1 MTDAKK
7 RRRGSSLEKQRGR
20 WGWFFVAPWILGI
33 SVFFVWPMI
42 DSIVYSFSRLNVTEN
57 GFQLTFVGF
66 ENFLYFFTEDTFFL
80 QYLAESIG
88 GIIPSVLM
96 IVAFSIL
103 IALVLKEKFLGRSLA
118 RAVFFFPV
126 IIASGVVITILKTQ
140 VMMSGSSVSDM
151 SPSYL
156 FQAPDLVEVFADLK
170 IPDKILTS
178 ITDILNQ
185 IFDLTWKSGVQILLL
200 LAAINNIPASF
211 YEVGVMEGATAWE
224 KFWKI
229 TFPTISPTLLVVII
243 YTIIDG
249 FTDYGN
255 KVMGMLRDFYT
266 NNNYAYSATI
276 GVIYF
281 VCILAIIGLINF
293 ILSRW
298 VFYSSD

>member
-126 IIASGVVITILKTQ
+126 IIASGVVITILKSQ

-170 IPDKILTS
+170 IPDKVLTS

-229 TFPTISPTLLVVII
+229 TFPMISPTLLVVII

>member
-20 WGWFFVAPWILGI
+20 WGWFFIAPWILGI

-42 DSIVYSFSRLNVTEN
+42 DSIVYSFSRLSVTEN
-57 GFQLTFVGF
+57 GFQLTFVGVD
-66 ENFLYFFTEDTFFL
+66 NFLYFFTEDTFFL

-126 IIASGVVITILKTQ
+126 IIASGVVITILKSQ
-140 VMMSGSSVSDM
+140 VMMSSSSVSDM

-170 IPDKILTS
+170 LPDRVLTS

-211 YEVGVMEGATAWE
+211 YEVAVMEGATAWE

-229 TFPTISPTLLVVII
+229 TLPTIFPTLLVVII

-298 VFYSSD
+298 VFYSAD

>member
-126 IIASGVVITILKTQ
+126 IIASGVVITILKSQ